1 MLFRSMTKID
11 VFSGF
16 LGAGKTTLIKKLLK
30 EALDGS
36 KTVLIENEFGEIG
49 IDGGFLKESGIEIK
63 EMNSGC
69 ICCSL
74 VGDFGTSLK
83 EVIETYAPERILIEP
98 SGVGKLSDVLRAVE
112 NVAADLEVQVNSA
125 VAVVDAAK
133 AKMYIKNFG
142 EFFINQIEYAGTIL
156 LTRTDKISAEKLQE
170 SVKLVREHNDKAVII
185 TTPLDDLEGKAVLE
199 TIEGADTLEEMMKE
213 MLEHAK
219 EEHEHHHH
227 EGECCGHH
235 HDEEGHEHH
244 HHEGECC
251 GHGHHHE
258 EEGHEHHHHEGE
270 CCGHHHDEE
279 GHEHHHHEGECCGH
293 GHHHE
298 EEGHEHHHHEG
309 ECCGHD
315 HHGHHHAD
323 EVFTSWGKESPA
335 KFSIEKIESIL
346 TALDSGDYGNI
357 LRAKGMVPS
366 EEGTW
371 VYFDYVPEEH
381 DIRTGKPAVTGKFCV
396 IGAELKED
404 KLKELFG

>member
-1 MLFRSMTKID
+1 MRKVRIHYLCCRGTLRKDGRKMTKID

-98 SGVGKLSDVLRAVE
+98 SGVGKLSDVLKAVE
-112 NVAADLEVQVNSA
+112 NVAADLDVQVNSA
-125 VAVVDAAK
+125 VAVVDASK

-156 LTRTDKISAEKLQE
+156 LSRTDKVSAAKLE
-170 SVKLVREHNDKAVII
+170 ECVTMVREHNAKAVII
-185 TTPLDDLEGKAVLE
+185 TTPLAELDGKAVLE
-199 TIEGADTLEEMMKE
+199 TIEGVDTLEEMMRE
-213 MLEHAK
+213 MLEHAG

-227 EGECCGHH
+227 HEHGGGEHHCCHGEGHDHEHEEGECCHHHADEEHCHHHEHEEGECCHHHDGEGHH
-235 HDEEGHEHH
+235 HDEH
-244 HHEGECC
+244 C
-251 GHGHHHE
+251 G
-258 EEGHEHHHHEGE
+258 
-270 CCGHHHDEE
+270 
-279 GHEHHHHEGECCGH
+279 
-293 GHHHE
+293 
-298 EEGHEHHHHEG
+298 
-309 ECCGHD
+309 CGHD

-335 KFSIEKIESIL
+335 KFTGERIESIL
-346 TALDSGDYGNI
+346 TALDSGEYGAI
-357 LRAKGMVPS
+357 LRAKGMVPA
-366 EEGTW
+366 EDGTW
-371 VYFDYVPEEH
+371 IYFDYVPEEH
-381 DIRTGKPAVTGKFCV
+381 DIRAGKPEVTGKYCV

-404 KLKELFG
+404 KLEELFR